1 MELKPLKVTIESLP
15 KFALVRIINSD
26 NVDAISPTKFL
37 LDPYANIK
45 NNIIQILTQR
55 IILGM
60 NITEIANNDYNIN
73 INDIQPIAIQ
83 QEEPLQEQ
91 VVVQTQYDPMDLIN
105 GNT

>member
-1 MELKPLKVTIESLP
+1 MELRPLKVTIESSP
-15 KFALVRIINSD
+15 KFVLVRIINSD
-26 NVDAISPTKFL
+26 SVDAISPTKFL
-37 LDPYANIK
+37 LDSYTDIK

-83 QEEPLQEQ
+83 EEEPLQEQ